1 MATVKPYPA
10 KANSLYKDYT
20 GPITYYYK
28 RKVIDFVE
36 CTALK
41 GSALA
46 QNDVI
51 EAIPLEAGEILVG
64 GFAKIIT
71 AGTGST
77 TAQIGITGDDADGF
91 IASVALDGTAGTVTA
106 ANGAYLFTQSETTP
120 YAVTWVG
127 GKAIATDDTLDLL
140 LNATTAVKA
149 GVVEVIAIF
158 ASYNR

>member
-1 MATVKPYPA
+1 MPTVKPYPA

-46 QNDVI
+46 QSDVI

-71 AGTGST
+71 AGTANT

-106 ANGAYLFTQSETTP
+106 ANGAYLFTQSETSP
-120 YAVTWVG
+120 FAVTWVG

>member
-1 MATVKPYPA
+1 MPTVKPYPA

-41 GSALA
+41 GAALA

-106 ANGAYLFTQSETTP
+106 ANGAYLFTQSGSTP
-120 YAVTWVG
+120 FAVTWVG

>member
-1 MATVKPYPA
+1 MPTVKPYPA

-41 GSALA
+41 GAALA

-106 ANGAYLFTQSETTP
+106 ANGAYLFTQSETSP
-120 YAVTWVG
+120 FAVTWVG

>member
-1 MATVKPYPA
+1 MATVKVYPA
-10 KANSLYKDYT
+10 KPNSLYKDYT
-20 GPITYYYK
+20 GPISYYYK
-28 RKVIDFVE
+28 RKVIDFAE

-71 AGTGST
+71 TGTANT
-77 TAQIGITGDDADGF
+77 TAQVGTGDDSDGL
-91 IASVALDGTAGTVTA
+91 IKSVALDGNAGTVTA
-106 ANGAYLFTQSETTP
+106 ANGAYIFTQATSAN

-140 LNATTAVKA
+140 LDASTAVAA
-149 GVVEVIAIF
+149 GKVEVIAIF
-158 ASYNR
+158 TTYNR

>member
-10 KANSLYKDYT
+10 KPNSLYKDYT

-28 RKVIDFVE
+28 RKVIDFTE
-36 CTALK
+36 CTTLK

-77 TAQIGITGDDADGF
+77 TAQIGITGDDADGL
-91 IASVALDGTAGTVTA
+91 IKSVALDGTAGTVTA
-106 ANGAYLFTQSETTP
+106 ANGAYLFTQATTTDKP
-120 YAVTWVG
+120 VTWLG

-140 LNATTAVKA
+140 LDAATAVTA
-149 GVVEVIAIF
+149 GKVEVIAIF
-158 ASYNR
+158 TTFNR

>member
-10 KANSLYKDYT
+10 KPNSLYKDYT
-20 GPITYYYK
+20 GPISYYYK

-46 QNDVI
+46 KDDVI

-64 GFAKIIT
+64 GFCKIIT
-71 AGTGST
+71 AGTAST
-77 TAQIGITGDDADGF
+77 TAQIGITGDDPDGL
-91 IASVALDGTAGTVTA
+91 IASVALDGSAGTVTA
-106 ANGAYLFTQSETTP
+106 ANGAYLLTQSGTTP
-120 YAVTWVG
+120 FAVTWRG

-140 LNATTAVKA
+140 LNAATAVAA
-149 GVVEVIAIF
+149 GKVEVIAIF
-158 ASYNR
+158 ATYNR

>member
-1 MATVKPYPA
+1 MATVKVYPA
-10 KANSLYKDYT
+10 KPNSLYKDYT
-20 GPITYYYK
+20 GPISYYYK

-51 EAIPLEAGEILVG
+51 EAIPLGAGEILVG

-71 AGTGST
+71 AGTAST
-77 TAQIGITGDDADGF
+77 TAQVGITGDDADGF
-91 IASVALDGTAGTVTA
+91 IASVALDGSAGTVTA
-106 ANGAYLFTQSETTP
+106 ANGAYLLTQSGTTP
-120 YAVTWVG
+120 FAVTWTG
-127 GKAIATDDTLDLL
+127 SKAIATDDTLDLL
-140 LNATTAVKA
+140 LNASTAVAA
-149 GVVEVIAIF
+149 GRVEVIAIF

>member
-1 MATVKPYPA
+1 MATVKVYPA
-10 KANSLYKDYT
+10 KPNSLYKDYT
-20 GPITYYYK
+20 GPISYYYK

-71 AGTGST
+71 AGTAST
-77 TAQIGITGDDADGF
+77 TAKVGITGDDADGF
-91 IASVALDGTAGTVTA
+91 IASVALDGSAGTVTA
-106 ANGAYLFTQSETTP
+106 ANGAYLLTQSGTTP
-120 YAVTWVG
+120 FAVTWTG
-127 GKAIATDDTLDLL
+127 SKAISTDDTLDLL
-140 LNATTAVKA
+140 LDASTAVAA
-149 GVVEVIAIF
+149 GRVEVIAIF

>member
-71 AGTGST
+71 AGTAST
-77 TAQIGITGDDADGF
+77 TATIGITDDDPDGL
-91 IASVALDGTAGTVTA
+91 IKSVALDGTAGTVTA
-106 ANGAYLFTQSETTP
+106 ANGAYIFTQATTDDKP
-120 YAVTWVG
+120 VTWVG

-140 LNATTAVKA
+140 LDHSTAVKA

>member
-20 GPITYYYK
+20 GPIAYYYK
-28 RKVIDFVE
+28 RKLIDFAE

-51 EAIPLEAGEILVG
+51 EAIPLDAGEILVG

-71 AGTGST
+71 AGTAST
-77 TAQIGITGDDADGF
+77 TAQVGITGDDVDGF
-91 IASVALDGTAGTVTA
+91 IASVALDGSAGTVTPA
-106 ANGAYLFTQSETTP
+106 GGAYLLTQSATTP
-120 YAVTWVG
+120 FAVTWTG
-127 GKAIATDDTLDLL
+127 SKAIATDDTLDLL
-140 LNATTAVKA
+140 LNASTAVTA
-149 GVVEVIAIF
+149 GQVEVIAIF

>member
-1 MATVKPYPA
+1 MATVKVYPA
-10 KANSLYKDYT
+10 KPNSLYKDYT
-20 GPITYYYK
+20 GPISYYYK

-51 EAIPLEAGEILVG
+51 EAIPIDAGEILVG

-71 AGTGST
+71 AGTAST
-77 TAQIGITGDDADGF
+77 TAQVGITGDDVDGF
-91 IASVALDGTAGTVTA
+91 IASVALDGSAGTVTA
-106 ANGAYLFTQSETTP
+106 ANGAYLLTQSGTTP
-120 YAVTWVG
+120 FAVTWTG
-127 GKAIATDDTLDLL
+127 SKAIATDDTLDLL
-140 LNATTAVKA
+140 LNASTAVAA
-149 GVVEVIAIF
+149 GRVEVIAIF